1 MKKYILILIALIP
14 LLSTSQEGIPFNEWK
29 NIETKDGFGDP
40 TGEKSL
46 VFFTK
51 GVFSN
56 SATSDSELL
65 VRITEFKKTFHLNLF
80 EYGKAPAA
88 RLNGLS
94 PSIQIKRENGNI
106 VYGSA
111 LLVDDIHLYI
121 RKKSKLGELISNG
134 SGEILKVLITEQS
147 EYSKSEYLFSIK
159 SK

>member
-14 LLSTSQEGIPFNEWK
+14 LLSTSQVEIQYDEWI
-29 NIETKDGFGDP
+29 NIETKDSFGDA

-56 SATSDSELL
+56 SATSNSELL
-65 VRITEFKKTFHLNLF
+65 VRITDFKKQFHLNLF

-94 PSIQIKRENGNI
+94 PSIQIKTENGDV

-111 LLVDDIHLYI
+111 LLIDDIHLYI
-121 RKKSKLGELISNG
+121 TKKSKLGKLISNG
-134 SGEILKVLITEQS
+134 TGETLKVFITEQS
-147 EYSKSEYLFSIK
+147 EYSKSEYLFNIK